1 MIKIILIII
10 LILIV
15 LIINFGINREG
26 FSEVE
31 IPRLYR
37 PFINLQDDRGNR
49 LNVVLVSHP
58 FSRVTG
64 KGSYQDYLDNKD
76 KCIFIGISS
85 YSTYPSLV
93 VNPHDSMN
101 NPEDNVWKY
110 DYLKLFDGWFH
121 PFRRPEE
128 YLKTSYSSLP
138 KFLLSESDFIDIDDF
153 KPKNDIVRDL
163 DFIYICPADKEDC
176 KDEDWI
182 SFSKNWK
189 LARPCI
195 EKMCS
200 LGLKGVLVG
209 RYYCKFS
216 KLTEERVIKTK
227 FLDKDSLKGYYNRCK
242 FIFVPNKYDASP
254 RILTEALCMDCRCLV
269 YSEILGG
276 WKYVNGETGE
286 FFTGVDDVESGFKR
300 ILTNY
305 QNYSP
310 RNYYISHYGKK
321 HSGKR
326 LRDFLL
332 KHYKDRIN
340 QDLTKTRYVDL
351 KLDWV

>member
-1 MIKIILIII
+1 MIEIILVIII
-10 LILIV
+10 IV
-15 LIINFGINREG
+15 LIINVRED
-26 FSEVE
+26 FSETKV
-31 IPRLYR
+31 PRLYR
-37 PFINLQDDRGNR
+37 PFINLLDDKGNR

-101 NPEDNVWKY
+101 NPNDNVWKY
-110 DYLKLFDGWFH
+110 DYLKIFDGWLH
-121 PFRRPEE
+121 PFRKPEE
-128 YLKTSYSSLP
+128 YLKTSYKNLP
-138 KFLLSESDFIDIDDF
+138 QILLSESDFIDVEDF
-153 KPKNDIVRDL
+153 KPQKGIVRDL
-163 DFIYICPADKEDC
+163 DFIYICPSDKDDC
-176 KDEDWI
+176 REEDWV

-195 EKMCS
+195 EKMCK

-216 KLTEERVIKTK
+216 RLTEERVIKTK
-227 FLDKDSLKGYYNRCK
+227 FLDKESLKAYYNRCK

-276 WKYVNGETGE
+276 WKYVNEDTGE
-286 FFTGVDDVESGFKR
+286 FFTGVKDVEKGFKR
-300 ILTNY
+300 ILSNY
-305 QNYSP
+305 KKYSP
-310 RNYYISHYGKK
+310 RKYYLNNYGKK
-321 HSGKR
+321 NSGRK

-332 KHYKDRIN
+332 KNYKNRLNLNIS
-340 QDLTKTRYVDL
+340 KSR
-351 KLDWV
+351 